1 MKPDGASDG
10 GSPFARRR
18 HPAPDFEPAHVAALF
33 DRNAATYDRINTVI
47 TFGLDAAWRRW
58 AAREAVPAAGAVSS
72 SASTGVAAAAGSSSL
87 PHAGSAASSRR
98 PLVLDAC
105 AGTGLLARDLARR
118 GARVT
123 AADAAPGM
131 LAVARARL
139 AGAGLAVRL
148 VVADLTD
155 AQAAAALGGPFDA
168 ITVGFGLR
176 YFADPAAVL
185 RPLRELLAPGGR
197 LVVVEAVGPPGT
209 SAERRPASTSSRSPR
224 ASARHWHAAPSS
236 TGSSPTRRAPWA
248 RATTSPPIWA
258 EPALRS
264 LPGGASPVASPPASS
279 PYRRRRR

>member
-1 MKPDGASDG
+1 MLGAAD
-10 GSPFARRR
+10 
-18 HPAPDFEPAHVAALF
+18 PAPDFEPAHVAALF

-197 LVVVEAVGPPGT
+197 LVVVEAVGPPRDLCG
-209 SAERRPASTSSRSPR
+209 AAAGLYFFEVAPR
-224 ASARHWHAAPSS
+224 VGAALA
-236 TGSSPTRRAPWA
+236 RRAELYRFLTDST
-248 RATTSPPIWA
+248 RALGTGDDLA
-258 EPALRS
+258 AHLGRA
-264 LPGGASPVASPPASS
+264 GFAVAA
-279 PYRRRRR
+279 RRRFACGVVAGFVALPAPPPVT

>member
-1 MKPDGASDG
+1 VSRAGGGDDG
-10 GSPFARRR
+10 GRPRPRRR
-18 HPAPDFEPAHVAALF
+18 SPAPDFEPAHVAALF
-33 DRNAATYDRINTVI
+33 DRNAARYDCINTVI

-58 AAREAVPAAGAVSS
+58 AARQAVPSQSAAQAGSATRGGRAVPAS
-72 SASTGVAAAAGSSSL
+72 SAGPLA
-87 PHAGSAASSRR
+87 PPRRR

-123 AADAAPGM
+123 AVDAAPGM

-139 AGAGLAVRL
+139 AADGRAVRL

-155 AQAAAALGGPFDA
+155 PRAPAALGGPFDA

-197 LVVVEAVGPPGT
+197 LVVVEAVGPPRDLRGAGAGVYFFEVAPRIGAVLAGR
-209 SAERRPASTSSRSPR
+209 AELYRFLTDSTRALGSGDDLAAHLERAGLAVVARRRFACGVV
-224 ASARHWHAAPSS
+224 A
-236 TGSSPTRRAPWA
+236 GFV
-248 RATTSPPIWA
+248 A
-258 EPALRS
+258 EPA
-264 LPGGASPVASPPASS
+264 
-279 PYRRRRR
+279 